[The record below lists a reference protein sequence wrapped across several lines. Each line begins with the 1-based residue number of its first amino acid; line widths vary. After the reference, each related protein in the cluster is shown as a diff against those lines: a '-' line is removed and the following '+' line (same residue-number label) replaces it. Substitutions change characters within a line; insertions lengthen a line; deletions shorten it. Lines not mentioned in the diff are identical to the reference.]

1 MLEYNRCCV
10 QVFGRSVHGAGAHV
24 ALRVDLERRRRAAT
38 VLAYRPPAPT
48 TDAYLTA
55 LC

>member
-24 ALRVDLERRRRAAT
+24 ALRVDLKRAAST
-38 VLAYRPPAPT
+38 CSDRLSKSTTGAY
-48 TDAYLTA
+48 Y
-55 LC
+55 